1 MIKEVIVVEGKDD
14 VSAVK
19 KAVKAEMITTGGFG
33 FPKGVMKTSPKKVWS
48 NSFY

>member
-33 FPKGVMKTSPKKVWS
+33 FPKGVMKE
-48 NSFY
+48 